1 MGQTAGKI
9 RKNKHHIMVS
19 GEDVPEET
27 NPMIVRLLLTWN
39 ISVNHLE
46 VIVPAN

>member
-1 MGQTAGKI
+1 MDKLQEKSGKT
-9 RKNKHHIMVS
+9 KIMVS

-27 NPMIVRLLLTWN
+27 SPMIVRLVLTLN
-39 ISVNHLE
+39 TTVNHLE